1 MSHINFRPW
10 VGKNYLSQGYKGK
23 RILVLG
29 ESHYCGESINGGDC
43 YPLCTREK
51 IMQNNCVSFTINV
64 IHDYV
69 YSYSGVPFE
78 QTFLCFERAIIGKE
92 LTQEERETFWESVI
106 FYNYI
111 QFALEGPRKQ
121 IKAEYLAESELAFK
135 EILEK
140 YMPDYIIIWGV
151 KLYNNGLPNW
161 GGKHSLL
168 QISENDSKDVWTY
181 TIQGKK
187 IPALLVHHPSS
198 PTGKSWSYWHEVYE
212 KFWNLEVK

>member
-43 YPLCTREK
+43 YPSCTKEK
-51 IMQNNCVSFTINV
+51 IRQNDCFSFTTNV
-64 IHDYV
+64 IRDYV
-69 YSYSGVPFE
+69 YAYSGVPFE
-78 QTFLCFERAIIGKE
+78 QTFLCFERAFVGKE
-92 LTQEERETFWESVI
+92 LTQEERETFWEGVV

-111 QFALEGPRKQ
+111 QFAQDGPRKS
-121 IKAEYLAESELAFK
+121 IKPEYWAESELAFK
-135 EILEK
+135 ELLEE
-140 YMPDYIIIWGV
+140 YMPDYIIVWGV
-151 KLYNNGLPNW
+151 RLYEGLPDW
-161 GGKHSLL
+161 GGEHSLL
-168 QISENDSKDVWTY
+168 QISENDSTDVWTY

-198 PTGKSWSYWHEVYE
+198 PTGKSWPYWHEVYE
-212 KFWNLEVK
+212 KFWKLEVK